1 MILLEHLFSPLE
13 LMPDFQSEPWSD
25 PSCQLMWHPATSLIA
40 MSIAMESV
48 QGLGIWEWT
57 EQPQGWLS
65 CQYMSIWDNG
75 LLPFSDVFASFCTA
89 SWLGKLLAAK
99 AVAGWGYV
107 QLSFIPPHWE
117 ILGGNCSTMGVE
129 NSRLAESSWQ
139 TSKTTPGS
147 FKHLRHRRVRRDEP
161 VDTVRTLAASRCG
174 RCHTFLAKETS
185 AHLDPAATVG
195 GLTYMKSHE
204 PSPIRQLL
212 HPPPSRSISSGP
224 RKRPRGL
231 SAPFE
236 SSGTSTGCAKPGCKA
251 YFRYF
256 FHFIDI
262 IDIIG
267 IIEYHWYLSI
277 SMWAHVLAHIHT
289 HIYIDIVIHIYL
301 YILVQICIY
310 IYILYLYI
318 YI

>member
-1 MILLEHLFSPLE
+1 
-13 LMPDFQSEPWSD
+13 
-25 PSCQLMWHPATSLIA
+25 

-129 NSRLAESSWQ
+129 NSRFAESSWQ

-161 VDTVRTLAASRCG
+161 VDTVRTLAAVGAILFWPR
-174 RCHTFLAKETS
+174 KQ
-185 AHLDPAATVG
+185 AHILI
-195 GLTYMKSHE
+195 L
-204 PSPIRQLL
+204 QLL
-212 HPPPSRSISSGP
+212 
-224 RKRPRGL
+224 
-231 SAPFE
+231 
-236 SSGTSTGCAKPGCKA
+236 
-251 YFRYF
+251 
-256 FHFIDI
+256 
-262 IDIIG
+262 
-267 IIEYHWYLSI
+267 
-277 SMWAHVLAHIHT
+277 
-289 HIYIDIVIHIYL
+289 
-301 YILVQICIY
+301 
-310 IYILYLYI
+310 
-318 YI
+318 

>member
-1 MILLEHLFSPLE
+1 
-13 LMPDFQSEPWSD
+13 MPDFQSEPWSD

-75 LLPFSDVFASFCTA
+75 LLPFSDVFASFCAA

-129 NSRLAESSWQ
+129 NSRFAESSWQ
-139 TSKTTPGS
+139 TSKTTRKFQAPEEQES
-147 FKHLRHRRVRRDEP
+147 QKRWTSRHSKN
-161 VDTVRTLAASRCG
+161 TRCG
-174 RCHTFLAKETS
+174 RCHTLLAKETS

-212 HPPPSRSISSGP
+212 HPIPSRSISSGP

-236 SSGTSTGCAKPGCKA
+236 SSGTSTGCAKPGCEA

-262 IDIIG
+262 IDIIDV
-267 IIEYHWYLSI
+267 WVYLCEH
-277 SMWAHVLAHIHT
+277 MWAHVLAHIHT
-289 HIYIDIVIHIYL
+289 HISI
-301 YILVQICIY
+301 
-310 IYILYLYI
+310 
-318 YI
+318 